1 MRLETAEELI
11 NFIKNSQKKTLTKA
25 YINGIVD
32 FKNENIFVFKGEE
45 GSILIGDWK
54 DIEEVIRSEERRVG
68 KEC

>member
-54 DIEEVIRSEERRVG
+54 DIEEVIEKNKKSI
-68 KEC
+68 